1 MEDTFEDIIQS
12 SAQRDKEVKSMEQ
25 RLRHTENRMRKSTIC
40 LPGVPNRSIREN
52 GKEAVVKE

>member
-12 SAQRDKEVKSMEQ
+12 SAQRDKEVNSMEQ
-25 RLRHTENRMRKSTIC
+25 RLRDTENRMRKSTIC

-52 GKEAVVKE
+52 EKRQ